1 MSRGFFYIAIRVVVI
16 LLAAFFTKK
25 ISGGWAFFRI
35 PVKAI
40 KYDGG
45 SFYSKQIHIHEKV
58 KSMLDLRF
66 VRSSPDVVRADL
78 KKRNDTEKLAW
89 VDDLLN
95 KDARSREL
103 KMEIDTLR
111 QRRNTI
117 AREINAARK
126 AEHDTDVLL
135 AEAANLPQQIRDR
148 DAEQEEIVKAIHY
161 YLMRLPNIL
170 HESVPVGKD
179 DTENV
184 ELKCVGIPRKFD
196 FELKNHGQLA
206 AERGWAD
213 FERATKISGAGFYF
227 LKGSLALLDLA
238 LQRFSIDLLVRRGY
252 TPIIPPYMINR
263 LSYEGVTDLDDFEKV
278 MYKIDGDDMYL
289 IATSEHPLGAMHQDE
304 IFEEKDLPLRLAGI
318 SPCFRREIGAHGLD
332 TKGLFRV
339 HQFTK
344 IEQFVFCT
352 PEDSWQIHEELLTNA
367 EEVFQNLRIPY
378 RVVSICTGDIGT
390 VAAKKYDIEAWMPRE
405 NAYKEVVSCSNCTS
419 YQAVRLNI
427 KVRDRTDF
435 ESKRHVHTLNSTAI
449 ATSRVMR
456 AILENYQN
464 RDGSVEIPPVLRPY
478 MNDQEYL

>member
-1 MSRGFFYIAIRVVVI
+1 
-16 LLAAFFTKK
+16 
-25 ISGGWAFFRI
+25 
-35 PVKAI
+35 
-40 KYDGG
+40 
-45 SFYSKQIHIHEKV
+45 
-58 KSMLDLRF
+58 MLDIRF
-66 VRSSPDVVRADL
+66 VRSSPEVIRADL
-78 KKRNDTEKLAW
+78 KKRNDTDKLTW
-89 VDDLLN
+89 VDDLLK

-103 KMEIDTLR
+103 KMETDVLR

-126 AEHDTDVLL
+126 SGQDVNVLL
-135 AEAANLPQQIRDR
+135 AEAADLPRKIKDL
-148 DAEQEEIVKAIHY
+148 DAEQEEISLVIHH

-184 ELKCVGIPRKFD
+184 EIKRVGAQRTFD
-196 FELKNHGQLA
+196 FELKSHGQLA
-206 AERGWAD
+206 ADQGWAD

-227 LKGSLALLDLA
+227 LKGSLVLLDLA
-238 LQRFSIDLLVRRGY
+238 LQRFSIDLLVHKGY

-263 LSYEGVTDLDDFEKV
+263 VSYEGVTDLDDFEKV

-289 IATSEHPLGAMHQDE
+289 IATSEHPIGAMYQDE
-304 IFEEKDLPLRLAGI
+304 IFEERDLPLRLAGI

-344 IEQFVFCT
+344 VEQFVFCRS
-352 PEDSWQIHEELLTNA
+352 EDSWQIHEELLANA
-367 EEVFQNLRIPY
+367 EDVFQKLRIPY

-405 NAYKEVVSCSNCTS
+405 NAFKEVVSCSNCTS

-427 KVRDRTDF
+427 KVRDKSDF
-435 ESKRHVHTLNSTAI
+435 ESKRHVHTLNSTAV
-449 ATSRVMR
+449 ATSRVIR

-464 RDGSVEIPPVLRPY
+464 EDGSVEIPRLLRPY

>member
-1 MSRGFFYIAIRVVVI
+1 MYIHFIVQRY
-16 LLAAFFTKK
+16 AFN
-25 ISGGWAFFRI
+25 
-35 PVKAI
+35 
-40 KYDGG
+40 
-45 SFYSKQIHIHEKV
+45 EKV
-58 KSMLDLRF
+58 EYMLDIRF
-66 VRSSPDVVRADL
+66 VRSSPDVIRADL
-78 KKRNDTEKLAW
+78 KKRNDRDKLTW
-89 VDDLLN
+89 VDDLLQ

-103 KMEIDTLR
+103 KMETDVLR

-126 AEHDTDVLL
+126 SGQDVKVLL
-135 AEAANLPQQIRDR
+135 DEAADLPRKIKDL
-148 DAEQEEIVKAIHY
+148 DAEQEEISLVIHH

-184 ELKCVGIPRKFD
+184 EIKRVGTQRIFD
-196 FELKNHGQLA
+196 FELKSHGQLA
-206 AERGWAD
+206 ADQGWAD
-213 FERATKISGAGFYF
+213 FERATKISGSGFYF
-227 LKGSLALLDLA
+227 LKGSLVLLDLA
-238 LQRFSIDLLVRRGY
+238 LQRFSIDLLAHKGY

-263 LSYEGVTDLDDFEKV
+263 VSYEGVTDLDDFEKV

-289 IATSEHPLGAMHQDE
+289 IATSEHPIGAMYQDE
-304 IFEEKDLPLRLAGI
+304 IFEDRDLPLRLAGI

-344 IEQFVFCT
+344 VEQFVFCRS
-352 PEDSWQIHEELLTNA
+352 EDSWQIHEELLANA
-367 EEVFQNLRIPY
+367 EDVFQKLRIPY

-405 NAYKEVVSCSNCTS
+405 RAFKEVVSCSNCTS

-427 KVRDRTDF
+427 KVRDKSDF
-435 ESKRHVHTLNSTAI
+435 ESKRHVHTLNSTAV
-449 ATSRVMR
+449 ATSRVIR

-464 RDGSVEIPPVLRPY
+464 EDGSVEIPRLLRPY
-478 MNDQEYL
+478 MNDREYL